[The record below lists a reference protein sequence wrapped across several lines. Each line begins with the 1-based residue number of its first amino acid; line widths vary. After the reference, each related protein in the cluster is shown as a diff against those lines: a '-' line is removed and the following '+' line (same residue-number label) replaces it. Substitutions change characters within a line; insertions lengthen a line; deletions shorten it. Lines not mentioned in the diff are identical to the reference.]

1 MFYKNGVRLM
11 SLGEMVLRPVGVV
24 RSEISAP
31 ADMPVRG
38 VSAEL
43 QIFEGYEEALY
54 GLDGNTHLILLCW
67 LHEADRSVL
76 KAVPRKI
83 SPGLP
88 EQGVFSLRSPS
99 RPNPISVTVVK
110 LLRRYGRHLYASGV
124 DVVDGTPIL
133 DIKPYQAGMDCI
145 FSAKNPDRTQKIKK
159 MLPAEYKDSLVHEA
173 LNYHGERCIG
183 LALAVRMAMVANL
196 MLGSDLRNESVCII
210 IGKNHCVSDSL
221 IGITGARL
229 GNGRLLYN
237 LRPKLKQARGDS
249 YSIFN
254 EDKTIVFNIKKFM
267 KDFGGVLECDVNDI
281 FDIEII

>member
-1 MFYKNGVRLM
+1 M
-11 SLGEMVLRPVGVV
+11 SLDDVLLKPVGVV
-24 RSEISAP
+24 RSEIKERS
-31 ADMPVRG
+31 DMPIRG
-38 VSAEL
+38 VNAEL
-43 QIFEGYEEALY
+43 QIFEEYEAALQ

-67 LHEADRSVL
+67 LHEADRDVL

-83 SPGLP
+83 SPNLP

-110 LLRRYGRHLYASGV
+110 LLRRYGRHIFASGV

-159 MLPAEYKDSLVHEA
+159 MLPADYKDSLVHEA

-183 LALAVRMAMVANL
+183 VALAVRMAMVANL
-196 MLGSDLRNESVCII
+196 MLGCDLRNEGVGII

-237 LRPKLKQARGDS
+237 LRPKLKQSRGDS

-254 EDKTIVFNIKKFM
+254 EEKTIVLNLKKFL
-267 KDFGGVLECDVNDI
+267 KDFDGVLDCDVNDL
-281 FDIEII
+281 FDIEVI